1 MANCSG
7 TTPISPTPGCFSNCT
22 PTVSQTNCGCTPCTA
37 PTIINPGD
45 VTNQVLVPVLADV
58 IQNCICI
65 SKYETAFPT
74 NLLITTNLPRATATG
89 VAAPSGT
96 ICITNISY
104 SYSCVGVPGAAG
116 TSATTIGPAPTITA
130 NIGCNTATLSA
141 VAPSCSCL
149 NTAGTARTALYN
161 DFIGTATTPSCCC
174 NQVAQAYAQNKIVER
189 QVSMSVCNLRVNVT
203 GTIGGQPFTGT
214 LAGVYTPPVAPATVG
229 TLAVLPNPTQL
240 GPTVAAAPSL
250 GFPASFNFAGIM
262 CLPTSTR
269 LTINENFDN
278 CLIFDCIR
286 PITATY
292 SAAADPGAG
301 LNPAIDNASFLASA
315 DLSLIISKN
324 IYATISE
331 RLAVITNAGA
341 QVVCSD
347 NTTVPACPQAPC
359 TSSTPCPGPN
369 PSTIA

>member
-7 TTPISPTPGCFSNCT
+7 TTPISPTSGCFSNCT

-37 PTIINPGD
+37 PTIINQGD

-74 NLLITTNLPRATATG
+74 NLLITTNIPRVPATG
-89 VAAPSGT
+89 TAAPSGN
-96 ICITNISY
+96 ISITNISY
-104 SYSCVGVPGAAG
+104 SYSCVGVPGEAG
-116 TSATTIGPAPTITA
+116 TSATTIGAAPTITA

-149 NTAGTARTALYN
+149 NTDGTARTALYN
-161 DFIGTATTPSCCC
+161 DFTGTATTPSCCC
-174 NQVAQAYAQNKIVER
+174 NQAAQAYAQNKIVER
-189 QVSMSVCNLRVNVT
+189 LVPFSVCNLSVNVS

-214 LAGVYTPPVAPATVG
+214 LAGIYTPPAGGTGAG
-229 TLAVLPNPTQL
+229 TLTVLPNPTPL
-240 GPTVAAAPSL
+240 GSAVAGAPSL
-250 GFPASFNFAGIM
+250 GFPANFNFAGIM

-269 LTINENFDN
+269 LTINESFDN
-278 CLIFDCIR
+278 CLVVDCIR
-286 PITATY
+286 PVVASYSTAT
-292 SAAADPGAG
+292 DPAVG
-301 LNPAIDNASFLASA
+301 LTPAIDNASFLVSA

-324 IYATISE
+324 IYATSSQ
-331 RLAVITNAGA
+331 RLAVITNSGA

-347 NTTVPACPQAPC
+347 NTTVPACPQTPC

>member
-7 TTPISPTPGCFSNCT
+7 TTHISPTAGCFSNCT

-37 PTIINPGD
+37 PTIINEGD

-74 NLLITTNLPRATATG
+74 NLLITTNLPRVPATG
-89 VAAPSGT
+89 TAAPSGT

-104 SYSCVGVPGAAG
+104 SYSCVGVPGEAG
-116 TSATTIGPAPTITA
+116 TSATTIGAAPTITA

-141 VAPSCSCL
+141 VTPSCSCL

-161 DFIGTATTPSCCC
+161 DFTGTATTPSCCC

-189 QVSMSVCNLRVNVT
+189 QVSMSVCNLTLNVS

-229 TLAVLPNPTQL
+229 TLTVLPNPTQL
-240 GPTVAAAPSL
+240 GPTVADTPSL

-269 LTINENFDN
+269 LTINESFDN
-278 CLIFDCIR
+278 CLVVDCVR
-286 PITATY
+286 PLVASYSTAT
-292 SAAADPGAG
+292 DPAVG
-301 LNPAIDNASFLASA
+301 LTPAIDNVSFLVSA
-315 DLSLIISKN
+315 DLSLIMSKN
-324 IYATISE
+324 IYATITE
-331 RLAVITNAGA
+331 KLAVITNAGA